1 MERRRV
7 MPVADHAAGA
17 SVEPTS
23 GPPKG
28 TGRAR
33 IALFGIFGIQ
43 NLGNECTL
51 QATLHNVRERL
62 PGAELYT
69 ICYEPRDVLRRH
81 ALPSVSVSARSSTDA
96 ISAPS
101 AAGRNPLRRWLRILF
116 RRIPGELRE
125 WLRAFRTLQGTDL
138 LLMTGTGMLTDY
150 NCSASGYPYDVLKW
164 TVAGRLA
171 GCKVRFVSI
180 GVGPLHERL
189 SRRFVR
195 WALGLA
201 DYRSYRDHVSRSR
214 LEALG
219 IDTSRDRIF
228 PDLAFSLPPAALP
241 DGPAPNGRRC
251 VVGLG
256 VMNHVDAHE
265 PGHDRPERY
274 RRYLSRMGDFA
285 AWLVERGYGVRI
297 LQGDAK
303 HDGTARRDLRATLEQ
318 RGLKYGIADIVDEDS
333 TSVSELLVQLAQTDV
348 VVSPRF
354 HNLILGLLLNKPVM
368 SISYDPK
375 NDALLEQFGL
385 GRYCQP
391 IDALDVDRLIEQFI
405 DLDRH
410 RAERLSVLRE
420 KADEHRRRLDEQY
433 RLVLANR

>member
-1 MERRRV
+1 

-125 WLRAFRTLQGTDL
+125 WRRAFRTLQGTDL

-189 SRRFVR
+189 SR
-195 WALGLA
+195 LP
-201 DYRSYRDHVSRSR
+201 RSR
-214 LEALG
+214 LQEPPRG
-219 IDTSRDRIF
+219 PRDR
-228 PDLAFSLPPAALP
+228 
-241 DGPAPNGRRC
+241 
-251 VVGLG
+251 
-256 VMNHVDAHE
+256 HE
-265 PGHDRPERY
+265 PGSHLPRPGVQPAAGGAS
-274 RRYLSRMGDFA
+274 RRPGAQRPT
-285 AWLVERGYGVRI
+285 VRRR
-297 LQGDAK
+297 
-303 HDGTARRDLRATLEQ
+303 ARRDE
-318 RGLKYGIADIVDEDS
+318 S
-333 TSVSELLVQLAQTDV
+333 
-348 VVSPRF
+348 
-354 HNLILGLLLNKPVM
+354 
-368 SISYDPK
+368 
-375 NDALLEQFGL
+375 
-385 GRYCQP
+385 
-391 IDALDVDRLIEQFI
+391 
-405 DLDRH
+405 
-410 RAERLSVLRE
+410 
-420 KADEHRRRLDEQY
+420 RRRP
-433 RLVLANR
+433 RART